1 MATSATLNSTNEA
14 DKQDELYTEEQ
25 QIVQHMNWKALFS
38 FTTRKHAPVLAFA
51 VSAST
56 IAALTLPALAV
67 LYGLLF
73 REFGAVAKGDKSDSQ
88 FLKQV
93 STYCIYVTAIG
104 GVSWLGN
111 SLHFAAFMT
120 FGELQARSARG
131 RLFGVLLKKD
141 MAWYDTQETGVAAFL
156 PAMQTQI
163 HDLQLALSQP
173 FGLAVQCVVQT
184 VGALAVAFYSSWS
197 LTLVIVSSVPIMYIV
212 TAYLSK
218 LLAQRANEQSDVLR
232 QALKYL
238 TNTIRSIE
246 IIKCFNGERYESQ
259 RYGKVVASAGSL
271 YNKQANFRALQLGAM
286 QFFTLSVF
294 FQGFW
299 YGAHQIF
306 QGKMNIGQ
314 VITTFWAAMMAVQG
328 VTGFLPQFIVL
339 QKGKVA
345 GARLRMLVAQ
355 ISEASAQ
362 TETMGQ
368 QIPAN
373 CEGNIE
379 FQNVGEGQVS
389 IWLKLTD
396 QVSFSYPSRADQIAL
411 RNVSMSFP
419 AGETTFVIG
428 RSGSGKSTLGQLLV
442 RLYQPASGHILLDG
456 NSIQNSDVHWLR
468 RQITLV
474 EQYSVLFN
482 GSIRRNI
489 ALGRPDQEAR
499 STEVLHVLS
508 FAMLQEMVSG
518 LPNGLDTELGSQG
531 NSLSGGQ
538 RQRMAL
544 ARARLRDSR
553 ILILDES
560 TSALDYITRSNI
572 LQAIR
577 SWRRGRTTIIITHD
591 IIQIDS
597 EDFVYV
603 MDRGQVVQQ
612 GTRKM
617 MEAVPHSAFHTFLD
631 LLEKDWK
638 ETSDEEDSEDETDF
652 IVGLYADSGSGSRTP
667 SRPNSAMIRRSGM
680 FSPFLSPDVE
690 SAFTRSWR
698 ASGDFSGGTTT
709 NFSGKLRPR
718 PMTAVS
724 NVRERSPLRTTTR
737 PLSTASFLSKD
748 MELSRPNSRAR
759 PVSVAASTRL
769 PRPLSVAAE
778 PSHRVKFHARMKR
791 RKQRRIIE
799 EKSTNTIEQLSI
811 IGVLRTVWPS
821 VDWPTRIAVLL
832 GLFCS
837 LVHSAATPVF
847 GYVLSQ
853 LFSTFYTLRN
863 QKQLAQTYA
872 LSILGIA
879 AADGLANYGFNVC
892 FEVVAQRWAT
902 KLRTESIK
910 RILLQPRAFFDREE
924 NSVPRL
930 AECLDQF
937 AEEARNLPGRFFCIL
952 IVMVFTVVIAL
963 IWALVICWKL
973 VLVSMGCLAVMF
985 CITRVF
991 NAISNRWEN
1000 LGNSASEQ
1008 VGHVLHETFVNI
1020 RTVRCLVLEDVFRKR
1035 FAEATSSALAIG
1047 TKRAIYTGSI
1057 YGLNYASAAFVTAT
1071 LMWWGAWLVS
1081 KGQYTSSD
1089 IITTFNVLMLSVAHA
1104 NHVGDYIP
1112 QINVSKDAASRLMR
1126 LARLSQDSHELSGT
1140 SQLFTAG
1147 DIELENVNFTYPTRK
1162 DHQVLKN
1169 VSFSIPKGS
1178 CTAIV
1183 GASGSGKSTIASL
1196 LLKLY
1201 QTSAISSPYNPDIS
1215 ISKQDIKRLHT
1226 LTLRSRIAVVPQTPV
1241 LFPGTIRDNI
1251 TYGLDLSSPYTTEE
1265 NIRAAAFA
1273 AGCDDFIDSLP
1284 QGYSTVVGDGG
1295 TSLSGGQAQRIA
1307 IARALVRAPDILILD
1322 EATSALDVE
1331 SAGIVRDTIQRLV
1344 HESRKPNFDSA
1355 PSSSHSNTEATK
1367 RLSARMSQAFQRQG
1381 MTVVIIT
1388 HAREMMAIAEHIVML
1403 DQGRVVEEGGYEEL
1417 KQRRMGPFARLLRGE
1432 AGDDGG
1438 GFYKS

>member
-1 MATSATLNSTNEA
+1 MTTSATSNSTNEA
-14 DKQDELYTEEQ
+14 DKQDGLHTEEQ
-25 QIVQHMNWKALFS
+25 QFVQHMGWKALFS
-38 FTTRKHAPVLAFA
+38 FTTRKHVPVLAFA
-51 VSAST
+51 LSAST
-56 IAALTLPALAV
+56 LAALTLPALAV

-131 RLFGVLLKKD
+131 RIFGALLKKD
-141 MAWYDTQETGVAAFL
+141 MAWYDTQDAGVAAFL

-163 HDLQLALSQP
+163 HDLQVAVSQP

-184 VGALAVAFYSSWS
+184 IGALAVAFYSSWS
-197 LTLVIVSSVPIMYIV
+197 LTLVIIASVPIMYLV

-218 LLAQRANEQSDVLR
+218 LLAQRANEQSDVLQ

-246 IIKCFNGERYESQ
+246 TVKCFNGERFESQ

-299 YGAHQIF
+299 YGANQIF
-306 QGKMNIGQ
+306 QEKMNIGQ

-345 GARLRMLVAQ
+345 GARLRALVAQ
-355 ISEASAQ
+355 ISEASALV
-362 TETMGQ
+362 ETMGQ
-368 QIPAN
+368 QIPAK

-379 FQNVGEGQVS
+379 FQ
-389 IWLKLTD
+389 K
-396 QVSFSYPSRADQIAL
+396 VSFSYPSRADQVAL
-411 RNVSMSFP
+411 RNVSLSFP

-442 RLYQPASGHILLDG
+442 RFYQPASGQILLDG
-456 NSIQNSDVHWLR
+456 NSIQSSDVHWLR

-474 EQYSVLFN
+474 EQHSVLFDA
-482 GSIRRNI
+482 SIRRNV
-489 ALGRPDQEAR
+489 ALGKPDQETR
-499 STEVLHVLS
+499 STDILDVLS
-508 FAMLQEMVSG
+508 FAMLQQMIKD
-518 LPNGLDTELGSQG
+518 LPDGLDTELGLQG
-531 NSLSGGQ
+531 NNLSGGQ

-577 SWRRGRTTIIITHD
+577 SWRRDRTTIIITHD
-591 IIQIDS
+591 ITQIDS

-612 GTRKM
+612 GTRKT
-617 MEAVPHSAFHTFLD
+617 MEAVPHSAFHTFMD
-631 LLEKDWK
+631 ILEKDWK
-638 ETSDEEDSEDETDF
+638 ELSDEEDSEDDADI
-652 IVGLYADSGSGSRTP
+652 IVGLYADSGNGSRTP

-680 FSPFLSPDVE
+680 FSPFLSPDIE
-690 SAFTRSWR
+690 SAFARSWR

-718 PMTAVS
+718 PMSAIG
-724 NVRERSPLRTTTR
+724 NDRERSPLRTTIR
-737 PLSTASFLSKD
+737 PQSAGSCFSKD
-748 MELSRPNSRAR
+748 IELSRPISRAR
-759 PVSVAASTRL
+759 PISIAASTRL
-769 PRPLSVAAE
+769 PRPMSVAEE
-778 PSHRVKFHARMKR
+778 PSHRVKFRARMKK
-791 RKQRRIIE
+791 RKQRRSKE

-821 VDWPTRIAVLL
+821 VDWPTRSAVLL

-837 LVHSAATPVF
+837 LIHSAATPVF

-892 FEVVAQRWAT
+892 FEIVAQRWAT
-902 KLRTESIK
+902 TLRTESMK
-910 RILLQPRAFFDREE
+910 RILLQPREFFDREE

-952 IVMVFTVVIAL
+952 IIMVFTVVIAL

-973 VLVSMGCLAVMF
+973 VLVSIGCLAVMF

-991 NAISNRWEN
+991 HSISNRWES
-1000 LGNSASEQ
+1000 LGNSASER
-1008 VGHVLHETFVNI
+1008 VGQVLHETFINI
-1020 RTVRCLVLEDVFRKR
+1020 RTVRCLVLEDVFRKNY
-1035 FAEATSSALAIG
+1035 AEATNSALAIG
-1047 TKRAIYTGSI
+1047 MKRAIYTGSI

-1081 KGQYTSSD
+1081 KGQYTSND
-1089 IITTFNVLMLSVAHA
+1089 IITAFNVLMLSVAHA

-1147 DIELENVNFTYPTRK
+1147 DIVLENVNFTYPTRK

-1169 VSFSIPKGS
+1169 VSFNIPKGS

-1201 QTSAISSPYNPDIS
+1201 QTGAIPSPYNPDIS
-1215 ISKQDIKRLHT
+1215 VSKQDIKRLHT

-1251 TYGLDLSSPYTTEE
+1251 IYGLDLSSPYTTEE
-1265 NIRAAAFA
+1265 NIRASAFA

-1295 TSLSGGQAQRIA
+1295 TGLSGGQAQRIA
-1307 IARALVRAPDILILD
+1307 IARALVRSPDILILD

-1344 HESRKPNFDSA
+1344 HESRNRDFDSA
-1355 PSSSHSNTEATK
+1355 PSSSHSNREATK

-1381 MTVVIIT
+1381 MTVIIIT

-1417 KQRRMGPFARLLRGE
+1417 RRKRTGPFARLLKGE

-1438 GFYKS
+1438 EFL